1 MDDSRTRRPQIA
13 PGVAA
18 VAIRRRNLLLA
29 ALPSAGRR
37 KLISCCE
44 PVELTFGAV
53 LCEQGER
60 TSHVYFPLDS
70 YISLFSSMDE
80 RSGLEVRLVGAEG
93 MLGIWLMLGVNIAS
107 GRALVQGAG
116 SALRLDAA
124 QFSSELN
131 QIPALEPMLKRYVY
145 VVMSQLAR
153 TAGCAHF
160 HAIEARLARWLLMTR
175 DRAHSDE
182 FQLTHQVAAQVLG
195 VRREGVTASASA
207 LQKRELIHYRR
218 GNVIILDGPGLEA
231 TACECYADARQLYAR
246 LMS

>member
-1 MDDSRTRRPQIA
+1 MRR
-13 PGVAA
+13 G
-18 VAIRRRNLLLA
+18 NLLLA

-37 KLISCCE
+37 ELISRCE
-44 PVELTFGAV
+44 SVELTSGAV
-53 LCEQGER
+53 LYEQGER
-60 TSHVYFPLDS
+60 TSHIYFPIDS
-70 YISLFSSMDE
+70 YISLISSMDE

-124 QFSSELN
+124 QFSCELN
-131 QIPALEPMLKRYVY
+131 QVPALEPMLKRYVY
-145 VVMSQLAR
+145 VVLSQLAR

-182 FQLTHQVAAQVLG
+182 FQLTHEVAAQVLG
-195 VRREGVTASASA
+195 VRREGVTASASV
-207 LQKRELIHYRR
+207 LRKRELIRYRR
-218 GNVIILDGPGLEA
+218 GNVTILDGPGLEA
-231 TACECYADARQLYAR
+231 AACKCYAAARQLYAGIMR
-246 LMS
+246 